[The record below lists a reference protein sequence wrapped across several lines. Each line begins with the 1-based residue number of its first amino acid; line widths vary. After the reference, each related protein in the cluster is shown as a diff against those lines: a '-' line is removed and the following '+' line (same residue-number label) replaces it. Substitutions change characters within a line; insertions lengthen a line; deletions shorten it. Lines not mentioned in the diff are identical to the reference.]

1 MHVGQLKNDE
11 VMSDN
16 DAQMNGLQTKQIC
29 ARGSFYKVGYPNGG
43 HWGAH
48 LFASVTF
55 TPFFLF
61 SQVYT
66 STDS

>member
-1 MHVGQLKNDE
+1 
-11 VMSDN
+11 
-16 DAQMNGLQTKQIC
+16 MNGLQTKQIC
-29 ARGSFYKVGYPNGG
+29 ARGSFDKVGYPNGG

-48 LFASVTF
+48 LYASVTF

-66 STDS
+66 SAYSLTFIHDTVHHIMIL